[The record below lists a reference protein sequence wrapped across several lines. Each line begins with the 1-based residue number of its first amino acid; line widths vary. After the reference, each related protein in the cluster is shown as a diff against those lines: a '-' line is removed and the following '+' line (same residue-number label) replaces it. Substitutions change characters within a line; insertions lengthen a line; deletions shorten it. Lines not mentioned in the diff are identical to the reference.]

1 MLDDDDSDDDDDDGE
16 LSIVFVV
23 WQDLNLLR
31 PLSSRF
37 FNEVV

>member
-1 MLDDDDSDDDDDDGE
+1 MLDDDDRDDDDGE
-16 LSIVFVV
+16 LSIAFVV
-23 WQDLNLLR
+23 WQDLNLLK

>member
-1 MLDDDDSDDDDDDGE
+1 MLDDDDSDDDDGE

-23 WQDLNLLR
+23 WQDLNLLK

-37 FNEVV
+37 FSEVV